1 MQKPPHAVPWF
12 VHVPCLGSGAWGL
25 SSDPSGV
32 HVPMLPTILHAWQ
45 AASHAVLQQTLS
57 TQWPLWH

>member
-1 MQKPPHAVPWF
+1 LQNPPHAVPWF
-12 VHVPCLGSGAWGL
+12 VHVPWLGSGVLGL

-45 AASHAVLQQTLS
+45 AASHFELQQTLS
-57 TQWPLWH
+57 TQLLL